1 MHTKTTAQLAS
12 YVACGAD
19 AVCVGRELM
28 TALKD
33 GNAGVTKRI
42 HAMNEELR
50 SIMARTGAHS
60 VKEIDPSVVHF
71 RTF

>member
-12 YVACGAD
+12 YVACG

-60 VKEIDPSVVHF
+60 VEEIDPSVVHF